1 MIFIMLSSMPAEG
14 ICSTEAIG
22 RGAMF
27 PRELVIA
34 VVDES
39 SWVGVLG
46 VGRVFCQQFAR
57 IRGSATRGLVWR
69 SALLFSLP

>member
-14 ICSTEAIG
+14 ICSAEAVG

-27 PRELVIA
+27 PLELVIA
-34 VVDES
+34 VVES
-39 SWVGVLG
+39 SWVGVLEI
-46 VGRVFCQQFAR
+46 GRVFCQQFAR

-69 SALLFSLP
+69 SA